1 MPTQSSLL
9 LSGLWLFTLAAGA
22 PAPHCGAACQAAA
35 RSPTVG
41 KAIYFL
47 TNDAQNAV
55 VALPIAAD
63 GTLSNGTVT
72 ATNGAGSNAIDGTTN
87 QTSAPDAL
95 VGQSS
100 LTIAGNVR
108 FPPTLPH
115 PPRPQLTHP
124 KSLFAVNAGSDTLT
138 MLAISAS
145 DPTHLHPL
153 GQPMPIPGQ
162 FPNTV
167 AASSQNRL
175 ACVGT
180 TGAKAGI
187 SCARFS
193 PTHGLG
199 AMDALRP
206 FDLGQST
213 PPVGPTNTVS
223 HAFFS
228 ADEGRLVT
236 TVKGDPAAN
245 KTGFVSV
252 FDVVEQQQQQRR
264 RWRWGGGGKGGRRAR
279 ARLASRD
286 TRSSPEGTAVLFG
299 AALVPGS
306 ADKVFVTD
314 AAFGAAV
321 LSVGSGNNQAQLLA
335 KQAVDG
341 QMATCWATVSEATG
355 TAFVTD
361 VGVNRVVEMSVE
373 DASVVGVVDL
383 AAQNGDPGL
392 IDLKAAGDFVYAL
405 SPGNGSS
412 SAAVTVLDVSGGKGS
427 ARMVQHFELAGMGV
441 GRNAQGMAVMM

>member
-9 LSGLWLFTLAAGA
+9 LSSLWLFTLAASA
-22 PAPHCGAACQAAA
+22 PAPHCGAGCQAAA

-41 KAIYFL
+41 KAVYFL

-63 GTLSNGTVT
+63 GTLSDGTVT

-87 QTSAPDAL
+87 KTSAPDAL

-100 LTIAGNVR
+100 LTIAGN
-108 FPPTLPH
+108 
-115 PPRPQLTHP
+115 
-124 KSLFAVNAGSDTLT
+124 SLFAVNAGSDTLT
-138 MLAISAS
+138 MLSISAS
-145 DPTHLHPL
+145 NPTHLTALGHPL
-153 GQPMPIPGQ
+153 PVPGE

-187 SCARFS
+187 ACAPFH
-193 PTHGLG
+193 PGHGFTA
-199 AMDALRP
+199 AMDALRA
-206 FDLGQST
+206 FDLGQTT

-228 ADEGRLVT
+228 ADEGRLFV

-252 FDVVEQQQQQRR
+252 FDVEQQQR
-264 RWRWGGGGKGGRRAR
+264 RWRWGGGKGAR
-279 ARLASRD
+279 ARLAPCD

-321 LSVGSGNNQAQLLA
+321 LSVGGGAQSGNRAELLA

-412 SAAVTVLDVSGGKGS
+412 PAAVTVLDVSGGRGK
-427 ARMVQHFELAGMGV
+427 ARMIQHFELAGMGV
-441 GRNAQGMAVMM
+441 GKNAQGMAVMM

>member
-9 LSGLWLFTLAAGA
+9 LSSLWLFTLAASA
-22 PAPHCGAACQAAA
+22 PAPHCGAGCQTAA

-41 KAIYFL
+41 KAVYFL

-63 GTLSNGTVT
+63 GTLSDGTVT

-87 QTSAPDAL
+87 KTSAPDAL

-100 LTIAGNVR
+100 LTIAGN
-108 FPPTLPH
+108 
-115 PPRPQLTHP
+115 
-124 KSLFAVNAGSDTLT
+124 SLFAVNAGSNTLT
-138 MLAISAS
+138 MLSISPS
-145 DPTHLHPL
+145 NPTHLTAL
-153 GQPMPIPGQ
+153 GHHPMPLPGE

-167 AASSQNRL
+167 AASPKHRL

-187 SCARFS
+187 SCAPFH
-193 PTHGLG
+193 PVHGFTA

-206 FDLGQST
+206 FNLGQTT
-213 PPVGPTNTVS
+213 PPRGPTNTVS

-228 ADEGRLVT
+228 ADEGRLFV

-252 FDVVEQQQQQRR
+252 FDVVEQQQQQQ
-264 RWRWGGGGKGGRRAR
+264 RWRWGGGGKGPR
-279 ARLASRD
+279 ARLAPCD

-306 ADKVFVTD
+306 EDKVFVTD

-321 LSVGSGNNQAQLLA
+321 LSVGGGAQSGNRAQLLA
-335 KQAVDG
+335 KQEVDG

-412 SAAVTVLDVSGGKGS
+412 PAAVTVLDVSGGRGK
-427 ARMVQHFELAGMGV
+427 ARMIQHFELTGMGV

>member
-9 LSGLWLFTLAAGA
+9 LSSLWLFTLAASA
-22 PAPHCGAACQAAA
+22 PAPHCGAGCETAA

-41 KAIYFL
+41 KAVYFL

-63 GTLSNGTVT
+63 GTLSDGTVT

-87 QTSAPDAL
+87 KTSAPDAL

-100 LTIAGNVR
+100 LTIAGN
-108 FPPTLPH
+108 
-115 PPRPQLTHP
+115 
-124 KSLFAVNAGSDTLT
+124 SLFAVNAGSDTLT
-138 MLAISAS
+138 MLTISATN
-145 DPTHLHPL
+145 PTHLTTL
-153 GQPMPIPGQ
+153 GQPLPLPGE

-167 AASSQNRL
+167 AASPKHRL

-187 SCARFS
+187 SCAPFHPS
-193 PTHGLG
+193 HGFVG

-206 FDLGQST
+206 FDDTLGQST

-228 ADEGRLVT
+228 ADEGRLIT

-252 FDVVEQQQQQRR
+252 FDVEQQQQQQQQRR
-264 RWRWGGGGKGGRRAR
+264 WWRWWGGRGAR
-279 ARLASRD
+279 GKRGKSAKLASCD

-306 ADKVFVTD
+306 EDKVFVTD

-321 LSVGSGNNQAQLLA
+321 LSVGGGAQSGNRAELLA

-412 SAAVTVLDVSGGKGS
+412 PAAVTVLDVSGGRGK
-427 ARMVQHFELAGMGV
+427 ARMIQHFELTGMGV